1 MAAAGDTHKLLS
13 QLPPD
18 TAESVL
24 SWLASR
30 GKDVPVHIPVKTIRF
45 ARECFQVRCSMA
57 LHARLRM
64 GVSPRSVAAPSVA
77 CDGYSM
83 LQTAGY

>member
-1 MAAAGDTHKLLS
+1 MAAAADTHKLLS

-45 ARECFQVRCSMA
+45 ARECFQVRCSMD
-57 LHARLRM
+57 LHAWLRTELM
-64 GVSPRSVAAPSVA
+64 PKSVAASPVA
-77 CDGYSM
+77 CDG
-83 LQTAGY
+83 